1 MKSRFAVFIVLVVA
15 VAAGCAGA
23 GESVSMEPSVDVTGK
38 WVGHY
43 AGTFSSGTV
52 VSAQQGK
59 IEMTL
64 TQSGSQATGDLRV
77 TGPFD
82 PSGPIQVTISGNTA
96 RIIRHPKLT
105 GTLTLQGGTMRGDV
119 IGASFNAT
127 VTLQRQE

>member
-1 MKSRFAVFIVLVVA
+1 MKSRLAVFIALAVA
-15 VAAGCAGA
+15 AAAGCAGA
-23 GESVSMEPSVDVTGK
+23 GESVSMGAKVDVTGK

-43 AGTFSSGTV
+43 VGTFSSGTV

-82 PSGPIQVTISGNTA
+82 PSGPIQVSISGNTA

-105 GTLTLQGGTMRGDV
+105 GTLTLMGGRMRGDV
-119 IGASFNAT
+119 IGASFNAS

>member
-1 MKSRFAVFIVLVVA
+1 MTNGGGPRRRTSGPVQESSHEEPFAVFIAVVVA

-23 GESVSMEPSVDVTGK
+23 GEFSMEPNVDVTGK

-43 AGTFSSGTV
+43 VGTFSSGTV
-52 VSAQQGK
+52 VSAQQGT

-82 PSGPIQVTISGNTA
+82 PSGPIQVT
-96 RIIRHPKLT
+96 L
-105 GTLTLQGGTMRGDV
+105 LGGRMRGDV
-119 IGASFNAT
+119 IGALFNAS